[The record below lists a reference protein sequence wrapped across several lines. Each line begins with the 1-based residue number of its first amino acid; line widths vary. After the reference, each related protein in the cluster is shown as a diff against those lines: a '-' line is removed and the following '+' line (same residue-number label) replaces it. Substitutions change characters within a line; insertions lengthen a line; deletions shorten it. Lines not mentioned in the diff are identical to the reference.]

1 MSIKTAQEADDCRD
15 GSDAAGRPDHCVLN
29 ALQTRG
35 SRRSSDPEEADLE
48 AGLASLGPLDVKA
61 EAAAAAADAQA
72 EGEDEPDLEGRGW
85 WPGGDKLWGSGHGLE
100 D

>member
-1 MSIKTAQEADDCRD
+1 M
-15 GSDAAGRPDHCVLN
+15 LN